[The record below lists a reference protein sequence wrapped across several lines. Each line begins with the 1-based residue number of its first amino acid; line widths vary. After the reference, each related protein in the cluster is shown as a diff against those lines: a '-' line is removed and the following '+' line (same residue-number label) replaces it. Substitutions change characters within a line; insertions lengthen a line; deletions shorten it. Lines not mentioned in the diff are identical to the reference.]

1 MDNKALAV
9 IGAGSWG
16 TALALL
22 FAENGEQVML
32 CARDAA
38 KARAM
43 EEARCNTAYL
53 PHAYFPS
60 TLHATADLEQTVK
73 HSQDILLVCPSS
85 VFRHVLKDIK
95 AFLPPGSKARIAWAT
110 KGLEPDT
117 SRFLHEVVKDVFGDV
132 PMAIISG
139 PTFAKEVASHLPT
152 AVTVASN
159 LEDFGR
165 ELAQRMDNDFCRVY
179 TSDDLIGVQFGGA
192 VKNVLA
198 IAAGI
203 ADGLGFGANARAALI
218 TRGLAELMR
227 LGTKLGGRR
236 DTLMGLTGLGDLILT
251 CTDNQSRNRQMGLA
265 LAQGLSIKQAQEKI
279 QQAVEGIHAAG
290 EILALAQ
297 KHHIELPIIEQVNE
311 VIQGRCSP
319 KEAVQRLLQRAVKPE

>member
-1 MDNKALAV
+1 MENKTLSV

-22 FAENGEQVML
+22 FAQNGEQVL
-32 CARDAA
+32 LWARDGD
-38 KARAM
+38 KALAM
-43 EEARCNTAYL
+43 EKARCNENYL
-53 PHAYFPS
+53 PHAHFPS
-60 TLHATADLEQTVK
+60 SLHVVSDLQQIAN

-85 VFRHVLKDIK
+85 AFRQVLQDIK
-95 AFLPPGSKARIAWAT
+95 NLMAADAKPRIAWAT
-110 KGLEPDT
+110 KGLEPET
-117 SRFLHEVVKDVFGDV
+117 SRFLHEVVKDIFGDI

-139 PTFAKEVASHLPT
+139 PTFAKEVAAQLPT

-159 LEDFGR
+159 LQDYAR
-165 ELAQRMDNDFCRVY
+165 ELGQRMDNDFCRVY

-203 ADGLGFGANARAALI
+203 SDGLGFGANARAALI

-227 LGTKLGGRR
+227 LGTQLGGRR
-236 DTLMGLTGLGDLILT
+236 ETLMGLTGLGDLILT

-265 LAQGLSIKQAQEKI
+265 LAQGLSIQQAQEKI

-290 EILALAQ
+290 EILSLA
-297 KHHIELPIIEQVNE
+297 KKLDIELPIIEQVNE
-311 VIQGRCSP
+311 VIQGHCSP